1 MNKLDKQIIDMYNED
16 NLSTYEIA
24 KKLDTYPNKIRRTLK
39 KHGVDLKDRSAA
51 QKAALESG
59 RSKHPTE
66 GKERTLEE
74 RVKISRSLEK
84 FWEEMAEGER
94 TRRSDQAKALWASIP
109 AEDKE
114 MMRRK
119 GIAAVRIAAKEG
131 SKLEK
136 FFHQR
141 ISEAGYG
148 AEPHKMIN
156 PTENLEIDLYISS
169 LKTIIEVDG
178 PSHFLPIWGEDRLEK
193 QINADMRKTGT
204 LLNMGFV
211 VIRVKTRGKESVA
224 KREELVNNVLDILKR
239 IEKKTPSRTNRL
251 IEVE

>member
-24 KKLDTYPNKIRRTLK
+24 KQLDTYPNKIRRTLK
-39 KHGVDLKDRSAA
+39 KHGVELKDRSTA

-66 GKERTLEE
+66 GKERTLQE
-74 RVKISRSLEK
+74 RVKISQSLVN
-84 FWEEMAEGER
+84 FWGDMADEER
-94 TRRSDQAKALWASIP
+94 KRRVDQAKAAWAKIP
-109 AEDKE
+109 AADKE
-114 MMRRK
+114 AMRAK
-119 GIAAVRIAAKEG
+119 GIAAVRVAAKEG

-136 FFHQR
+136 FFQKR
-141 ISEAGYG
+141 ISEAGYR
-148 AEPHKMIN
+148 AEAHKMIN

-169 LKTIIEVDG
+169 LKTIIEIDG
-178 PSHFLPIWGEDRLEK
+178 PSHFLPIWGQDKLDK
-193 QINADMRKTGT
+193 QINADLRKSGS

-211 VIRVKTRGKESVA
+211 VIRVKTVGKESVA
-224 KREELVNNVLDILKR
+224 KREELVETVLDHLKR
-239 IEKKTPSRTNRL
+239 IEKKTPSRSNRL